1 MAKSNTRKVRS
12 STKKSRAPAM
22 GLKKLRAAFDTVE
35 RFVEALRSK
44 AKHSFS
50 DAVSDYR
57 EEWRR
62 VFKREISPADAAAY
76 LKFRFGMKGKKG
88 MTRRQRMRGGAS
100 PIAGAPLDYSLR
112 AGVDGPYGQFPSYQ
126 SEGLDRYYGSA
137 LTADCGKMNG
147 FTTDGSAASQ
157 AGGNRQKGGSIMDS
171 LFRPI
176 AAGSPIP
183 MGYIPMMEYKG
194 VKPYP
199 TADPVGPAP
208 TRTAPA
214 TYISN
219 ANTQPYTRSA
229 LNDIFRTRA

>member
-1 MAKSNTRKVRS
+1 MAKSHTRKVRS

-22 GLKKLRAAFDTVE
+22 GLKKLRAAFDTME
-35 RFVEALRSK
+35 RFVEALRPK

-50 DAVSDYR
+50 DAVSEYR
-57 EEWRR
+57 EEWHR

-76 LKFRFGMKGKKG
+76 LKFRFGMKGKKS
-88 MTRRQRMRGGAS
+88 MTRRQRMRGGS
-100 PIAGAPLDYSLR
+100 HPIAGAPLDYSLR

-137 LTADCGKMNG
+137 LTADCGKPNG
-147 FTTDGSAASQ
+147 FPTDGSAAS
-157 AGGNRQKGGSIMDS
+157 QKGGSIMDS

-176 AAGSPIP
+176 AAGSPMP
-183 MGYIPMMEYKG
+183 MGYVPMMEFKG
-194 VKPYP
+194 VKPFP

-208 TRTAPA
+208 TRTAPNS
-214 TYISN
+214 YISN

-229 LNDIFRTRA
+229 LTDIYRTKAS